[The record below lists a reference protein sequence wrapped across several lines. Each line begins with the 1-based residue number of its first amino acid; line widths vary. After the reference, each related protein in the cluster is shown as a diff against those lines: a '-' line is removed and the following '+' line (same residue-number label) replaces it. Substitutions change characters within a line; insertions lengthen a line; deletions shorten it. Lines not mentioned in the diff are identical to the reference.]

1 MTLSTQAYKAMLI
14 AQVQQGN
21 MTPKK
26 ATRLFNSYLEERA
39 A

>member
-26 ATRLFNSYLEERA
+26 ATRLFNSYLEETTP
-39 A
+39 